1 MFSTL
6 RTRLWL
12 SYALLILL
20 SLCVVGT
27 GLILALVRNPPAY
40 RQAVV
45 RLRLAEQGILTDFD
59 RLTDLTAPAAMEQAV
74 RRESLTRGVR
84 VILVGPDGTVLADSR
99 GLAQNQF
106 SLKFPPPLIPN
117 NVNLAQVSATR
128 DPGKRVWWYTLRSLN
143 NDSAYLVVAMERPPL
158 LGLAEISATFRDE
171 VLLPLIEAGGA
182 ALILAFLLAFAL
194 ERWIAAPLQ
203 RIAASAERIAA
214 GNSTPIPLEGPK
226 EVQNLAR
233 AINEM
238 TEKVQVSQQSQ
249 RDFVANVSHELKTPL
264 TSIQG
269 FAQAILDG
277 AANTPE
283 SLDQAAHVIL
293 DEAGRMYR
301 LVMDLL
307 TLARLDAGTADLH
320 AELLDL
326 VPLLQGVATR
336 FLPQAR
342 QARINLQ
349 CQLDP
354 VPEILG
360 DGDRLAQV
368 FGNLVDNAIK
378 YTPKGGQVLL
388 RSHMEGDKVVVR
400 VADSG
405 AGISPDDLTRIFE
418 RFYRTDKSRQSGPNR
433 GAGLGLAIARQIIQA
448 QGGTITASSSLGHGS
463 EFAVRFPIS
472 HLAETIRAKPA
483 KPIK

>member
-12 SYALLILL
+12 SYALLIVL
-20 SLCVVGT
+20 SLCVFGA
-27 GLILALVRNPPAY
+27 GLILALVQNPPAY
-40 RQAVV
+40 RLGVV
-45 RLRLAEQGILTDFD
+45 KLRLAEQSISTDFD
-59 RLTDLTAPAAMEQAV
+59 RFTDQTTRAAMELAV
-74 RRESLTRGVR
+74 RRESLARGVR
-84 VILVGPDGTVLADSR
+84 VILLTPDGTVLADSR
-99 GLAQNQF
+99 GINQAQF
-106 SLKFPPPLIPN
+106 SLNFPTPLTPN
-117 NVNLAQVSATR
+117 NKDLSTVSSIR
-128 DPGKRVWWYTLRSLN
+128 DPGNRVWWYTLQPLN
-143 NDSAYLVVAMERPPL
+143 NGSIYLAVASQRPALLTLADLRDEIATPL
-158 LGLAEISATFRDE
+158 LESAG
-171 VLLPLIEAGGA
+171 V
-182 ALILAFLLAFAL
+182 ALILAFLLAL
-194 ERWIAAPLQ
+194 VIERWIAAPLQ
-203 RIAASAERIAA
+203 RIGASAESIAA
-214 GNSTPIPLEGPK
+214 GNFHPIPLEGPK

-238 TEKVQVSQQSQ
+238 TQKVQLSQQSQ

-277 AANTPE
+277 AASTPE
-283 SLDQAAHVIL
+283 ALDQAAQVIL

-326 VPLLQGVATR
+326 GPLLQGVATR

-342 QARINLQ
+342 QAQVNLQ
-349 CQLDP
+349 CQLNP
-354 VPEILG
+354 IPEILG

-378 YTPKGGQVLL
+378 YTPQGGQVLL
-388 RSHMEGDKVVVR
+388 RTLVEGDKVVVR

-405 AGISPDDLTRIFE
+405 VGISPDDLTRIFE

-448 QGGTITASSSLGHGS
+448 QGGTITASSSLGHGT
-463 EFAVRFPIS
+463 EFSVRFPIS

-483 KPIK
+483 KPTQ